1 MARSSGTYT
10 APSNGFNPAV
20 QGESIDPDDWN
31 TTLADLETA
40 LTESVYTG
48 GLGATDNAVLRTDG
62 TDTKKAQGS
71 GVTINDSDQI
81 AGVATMTLDSYTVG
95 TLPTGA
101 AGMIA
106 YASDGRKNGEG
117 GGAGTGVVVFHD
129 GTAWRACDTGAT
141 AAA

>member
-10 APSNGFNPAV
+10 APSNNFNPAV
-20 QGESIDPDDWN
+20 QGETLDPDDWN
-31 TTLADLETA
+31 TTIQDLEDA
-40 LTESVYTG
+40 LTESVYTA
-48 GLGATDNAVLRTDG
+48 GLGSTDNVVPRTDG
-62 TDTKKAQGS
+62 TDTKKLQGS
-71 GVTINDSDQI
+71 GVSINDSDQVS
-81 AGVATMTLDSYTVG
+81 GVATMLLDSYTVAG
-95 TLPTGA
+95 LPTGA

-117 GGAGTGVVVFHD
+117 GGAGTGVLVFHD